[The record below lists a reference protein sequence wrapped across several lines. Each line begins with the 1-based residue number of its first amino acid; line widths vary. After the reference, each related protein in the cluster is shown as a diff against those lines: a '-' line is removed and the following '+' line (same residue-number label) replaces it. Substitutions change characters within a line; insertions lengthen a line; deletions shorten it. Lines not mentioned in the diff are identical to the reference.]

1 MFYSL
6 HSFFKLFLLVFLHQ
20 PFVCLDVCRIRFVV
34 MNVHV
39 QSKLITYGYSRC
51 RMKPKR
57 FYGIISDGLW
67 KEKCFTIFIFVL
79 LFWCGFFFLFFSSFI
94 SLSNFNASTNKT
106 KCICNY
112 SHMVERRVAVV
123 SVECAIKIDVR
134 ANSKCG
140 VYCVVLRYTYG
151 TLQR

>member
-1 MFYSL
+1 MKREMFYD
-6 HSFFKLFLLVFLHQ
+6 FYF
-20 PFVCLDVCRIRFVV
+20 CTVV
-34 MNVHV
+34 LM
-39 QSKLITYGYSRC
+39 
-51 RMKPKR
+51 
-57 FYGIISDGLW
+57 W
-67 KEKCFTIFIFVL
+67 
-79 LFWCGFFFLFFSSFI
+79 FFLSFFSSFI